1 MESKPNIAIDGP
13 AGAGKSTV
21 AKIVAKKL
29 GFTYIDTGAMYR
41 AIALKTLI
49 DGVNPEDTQGLARLA
64 EAVSVSLVM
73 DKGGEMKVFLNGE
86 DVTERIRRP
95 DVSRVVS
102 LVARV
107 PAVRKRLVELQKAMA
122 EKGGVV
128 MEGRDIGT
136 AVLPDAEVKIF
147 LYASPEER
155 ARRRREELAQKG
167 YFVDQREIEEEI
179 TERDR
184 IDSSREINPLI
195 PAPDAE
201 IIDCSSLTVEQVVK
215 MIIDKVLRE

>member
-107 PAVRKRLVELQKAMA
+107 PAVRKRLVELQKTMA

-201 IIDCSSLTVEQVVK
+201 IIDCSSLTVDQVVK